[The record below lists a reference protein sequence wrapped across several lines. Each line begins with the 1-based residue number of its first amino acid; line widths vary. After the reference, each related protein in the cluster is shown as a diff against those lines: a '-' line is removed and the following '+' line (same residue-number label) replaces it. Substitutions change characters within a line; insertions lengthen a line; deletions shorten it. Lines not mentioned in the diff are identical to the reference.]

1 MSYILE
7 ALKRSDQLRQLG
19 ATPTLLT
26 AQTPMTSTKQ
36 PMYLYF
42 SLFATALLGAGILIG
57 WLHPWQTAPA
67 AEPVAEKSPISIP
80 HRIAP
85 APLPKSLEMAGKTAQ
100 ELAAPNSAP
109 PVQPTS
115 ITAGIKPEI
124 CTSTRTERHS
134 ASPKAAA
141 PTPPPTPLKLAG
153 TADATEAALEP
164 RVTPMAELP
173 LLIRQELPAMKIQV
187 HAYSS
192 KPKDRLVSIND
203 RILREGCSLTPG
215 LRLEQ
220 ITPDGLIFSHKE
232 YRFRRDIHSN

>member
-7 ALKRSDQLRQLG
+7 ALKKSDQLRQLG

-26 AQTPMTSTKQ
+26 AQTPMTATKQ

-42 SLFATALLGAGILIG
+42 GLFATALLGAGILIG

-67 AEPVAEKSPISIP
+67 AEPIAEKSPISIP
-80 HRIAP
+80 RRTAP
-85 APLPKSLEMAGKTAQ
+85 APLPKSLEMAEKTAQ
-100 ELAAPNSAP
+100 EFPAPNSAP

-115 ITAGIKPEI
+115 IAADIKPEI
-124 CTSTRTERHS
+124 PASTRTERHS
-134 ASPKAAA
+134 APPKAAA
-141 PTPPPTPLKLAG
+141 PTSPPTPLKLAG

-164 RVTPMAELP
+164 MVTPMAELP

-192 KPKDRLVSIND
+192 KSKDRLVSIND
-203 RILREGCSLTPG
+203 RILREGDSLTPG

-232 YRFRRDIHSN
+232 YRFRRDIQ

>member
-26 AQTPMTSTKQ
+26 VQTPMTATKQ
-36 PMYLYF
+36 PIYLYF
-42 SLFATALLGAGILIG
+42 GLFATALLGAGILIG

-67 AEPVAEKSPISIP
+67 AEPIAEKSPISIP
-80 HRIAP
+80 HRTAP
-85 APLPKSLEMAGKTAQ
+85 APLPKSLEMAEKTAQ
-100 ELAAPNSAP
+100 EQPAPNSAP

-115 ITAGIKPEI
+115 IAAGIKPEI
-124 CTSTRTERHS
+124 PTSTRTERHS
-134 ASPKAAA
+134 APPKTAATTLHLV
-141 PTPPPTPLKLAG
+141 PVKLAG
-153 TADATEAALEP
+153 TAETANAALEP

-203 RILREGCSLTPG
+203 RILREGDSLTPG

-232 YRFRRDIHSN
+232 YRFRRDIQ